1 MCKCSGL
8 GEQLS
13 TSLEVVD
20 RVLVPKGTAPGRY
33 VLQWRWDC
41 EESTQVWN
49 SCSDIFIIPGNSSE
63 AHQPLIPSIKDPTF
77 EAILDAANYE
87 L

>member
-1 MCKCSGL
+1 M
-8 GEQLS
+8 
-13 TSLEVVD
+13 
-20 RVLVPKGTAPGRY
+20 TA
-33 VLQWRWDC
+33 LQ
-41 EESTQVWN
+41 
-49 SCSDIFIIPGNSSE
+49 SE

>member
-1 MCKCSGL
+1 MSCRYDV
-8 GEQLS
+8 EQ
-13 TSLEVVD
+13 
-20 RVLVPKGTAPGRY
+20 G
-33 VLQWRWDC
+33 
-41 EESTQVWN
+41 TQVWN
-49 SCSDIFIIPGNSSE
+49 SCSDIFIIPGNSTE